1 MPVRPIIVA
10 MSATRFGAVAVLA
23 VLVGC
28 SPVEDWRQVM
38 LADSV
43 ALALFPCK
51 PSSQTRAVPLAGD
64 AVSMTLHACSAGAN
78 TFAVAHADVADPAR
92 VTPAL
97 RALAEAAAAN
107 VGSPVVAGE
116 PWRVDGMTPNPEAR
130 RLRLRGSL
138 PDGTAVSEEAITFAK
153 GTLVFQ
159 ATVLGA
165 APPAESIATFFE
177 GLKLPS

>member
-1 MPVRPIIVA
+1 MG
-10 MSATRFGAVAVLA
+10 MMATRFGAAAVLA

-28 SPVEDWRQVM
+28 SPVEDWRQVR
-38 LADSV
+38 LADSA

-51 PSSQTRAVPLAGD
+51 PASQTRSVPLAGD

-78 TFAVAHADVADPAR
+78 TFAVAHADVVDPAR

-107 VGSPVVAGE
+107 VGAPVLTGE

-130 RLRLRGSL
+130 RLRLQGRL
-138 PDGTAVSEEAITFAK
+138 PDGTAVNEEAVTFTR
-153 GTLVFQ
+153 GTFVFQ

-165 APPAESIATFFE
+165 APPAESVATFFE